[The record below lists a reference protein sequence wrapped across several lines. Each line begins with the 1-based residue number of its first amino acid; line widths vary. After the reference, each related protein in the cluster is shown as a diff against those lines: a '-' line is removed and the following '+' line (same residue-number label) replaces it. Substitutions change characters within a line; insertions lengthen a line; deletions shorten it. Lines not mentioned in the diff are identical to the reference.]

1 LFIAKHRGQNFVNM
15 FLHRPTK
22 NGSCTLLFGCRSHQR
37 CFFCSAVWSGFV
49 RRSRAGSI
57 ALQVILAQQHS
68 VRVKLEA
75 ANQTCLKAKEA
86 TKE

>member
-1 LFIAKHRGQNFVNM
+1 LQSIVGKTLSTCPFTAQQKMAPAPCFTDAGAISAAFFLQRG
-15 FLHRPTK
+15 LERLRH
-22 NGSCTLLFGCRSHQR
+22 
-37 CFFCSAVWSGFV
+37 
-49 RRSRAGSI
+49 RSRAGSI

>member
-1 LFIAKHRGQNFVNM
+1 LQSIVGKTLSTCSFTAQQKWL
-15 FLHRPTK
+15 LHPAFRMQEP
-22 NGSCTLLFGCRSHQR
+22 SALLFLQCGLERLRH
-37 CFFCSAVWSGFV
+37 
-49 RRSRAGSI
+49 RSRAGSI

>member
-15 FLHRPTK
+15 SLHRPTK

-37 CFFCSAVWSGFV
+37 CFFLQRGLE
-49 RRSRAGSI
+49 RLRHRSRAGSI